1 MRAICLLPGNKVKQS
16 FNFDQKSK
24 IQGEFFHMKGGG
36 KSQLCKW
43 FTLRDIEIRISKY
56 STFKVL
62 NRLVLVFNLALKF
75 TSFLELDDFW
85 QGWVLYAESLMLM
98 RY

>member
-36 KSQLCKW
+36 KSQLCK
-43 FTLRDIEIRISKY
+43 
-56 STFKVL
+56 
-62 NRLVLVFNLALKF
+62 
-75 TSFLELDDFW
+75 
-85 QGWVLYAESLMLM
+85 
-98 RY
+98 